1 VSKRELVSGYLPQG
15 KVRQGGGE
23 VDQPVTTQP
32 ERQGGEQPKTPG
44 DQSTLQLL
52 RSISNDTVTLVR
64 KEVELARQEI
74 VEALVARGKAA
85 AALAA
90 AGVVGLYILA
100 FLGLAAAA
108 ALDNVVRPWASR
120 LIVAGGLLLVAGGA
134 AMFGVRRIKRPSMMP
149 EETKRTVKEDVEW
162 AKAQLKR

>member
-1 VSKRELVSGYLPQG
+1 VE
-15 KVRQGGGE
+15 
-23 VDQPVTTQP
+23 QPVTTQP
-32 ERQGGEQPKTPG
+32 ERKGGPEDQPKTLS

-52 RSISNDTVTLVR
+52 RSISGDTVTLVR

-74 VEALVARGKAA
+74 VEALVARAKGA

-90 AGVVGLYILA
+90 AGVMGLFILA

-120 LIVAGGLLLVAGGA
+120 LIVAGGFLLVAGGA
-134 AMFGVRRIKRPSMMP
+134 SIFGIGRMKRPSMAP
-149 EETKRTVKEDVEW
+149 EETRRTVKEDVEW
-162 AKAQLKR
+162 ARAQLKR